1 MTQKTARQQAIL
13 GLVREKHVATQG
25 ELQKLLRGRGHDVN
39 QGTLS
44 RDIRELGLVKVP
56 GNGSTHYAPVESV
69 SPVVQAEATALVARW
84 AKSVECAANLVV
96 VKTDPGNANPV
107 GVAIDRLLWSD
118 VVGTVAGDDTLL
130 VVARDGV
137 RAKAVARRIINLR
150 GS

>member
-1 MTQKTARQQAIL
+1 MTTGGSGTAHTPARHAPPAHA
-13 GLVREKHVATQG
+13 VPSA
-25 ELQKLLRGRGHDVN
+25 
-39 QGTLS
+39 TLS
-44 RDIRELGLVKVP
+44 WAQPVAGAQASRVQALPSSQSRG
-56 GNGSTHYAPVESV
+56 APPVHAQALESV